1 MGNDFENAVKAE
13 FIEYRIGNRKDEIA
27 DVDLHFVLPLKVY
40 AKYEA
45 LIAKITNGEFK
56 VNAGYNLA
64 LLYTNPQDARR
75 AGTVTFSKDID
86 WLIVNWSGLLD
97 EIATDPDKSSQLD
110 KFRGLHSFFRS
121 ALWLEENA
129 SDDPCA
135 GANTLIL
142 KSARK
147 KKPFWRRIL
156 N

>member
-1 MGNDFENAVKAE
+1 MVDDVENAVKAE

-40 AKYEA
+40 TEYEA
-45 LIAKITNGEFK
+45 LIADITNGEFK
-56 VNAGYNLA
+56 VNAGYNLV
-64 LLYTNPQDARR
+64 LLYTNPQDAQR
-75 AGTVTFSKDID
+75 AGTMTFSGDID
-86 WLIVNWSGLLD
+86 GLIANWSRLLD
-97 EIATDPDKSSQLD
+97 EIATDPDKSSQLG

-129 SDDPCA
+129 SDPCA

-142 KSARK
+142 KSAFK
-147 KKPFWRRIL
+147 KKPFWRQLL